1 MTGGAAAGGFAAPSV
16 GGYAAG
22 DAQQGRRGGQSAV
35 TASRVEIR
43 RGTYHDS
50 VTLMQ
55 VSRQAEQ
62 LPGVEAAAA
71 VAATPVNLDLLARQ
85 GFAVDPAGLGPSD
98 LVVCVRAAD
107 EDTADQAMEEVAALL
122 AGPSGAGSGAS
133 AGTAGGPVVPP
144 RSLRAAA
151 RRDPDLNLA
160 VLSVPGRHLHYE
172 ILQALQAGLHVFCF
186 SDGLDP
192 AAEAACKRFAVDR
205 GLLLMGPDCG
215 TAILDGVGLG
225 FANAVRQGPVGVVGA
240 SGTGIQEVTCLLDA
254 AGTGISH
261 AIGVG
266 GRDLSPEVGGIMTL
280 RALELLAADPATER
294 IVVIS
299 KPPDPEVARRV
310 ADAAAA
316 TGKPAILAF
325 PGMPA
330 PPPLPDRV
338 RFAGSLEAAAA
349 WATQGPNVVE
359 GMPQPQPPARGVLA
373 ASGPPQPQPSVG
385 GILADSGPQQRQPRV
400 GGVPAAEGT
409 PQPQP
414 PVGGAPTGRVAG
426 RGERGDPLSTGL
438 PEGSSPAPTPATA
451 PAPATASAPASAS
464 TPATASASA
473 RPTLSAAEPPPA
485 VTHGM
490 IRGLFCGGTLCYEAM
505 AVVAGVVGRVAS
517 NIPLRAEWR
526 LGDSSRSEGHTF
538 VDFGDDALTE
548 GRAHPMIDPGLRNER
563 FRREAADPE
572 TGVVLLDVVLGYGAH
587 PDPAGELAPLIGEA
601 LAGRAGGLSVVVS
614 LCGAADDPQGLDGQA
629 AALRAA
635 GALVTRSSAQAARL
649 ALAAAGLDRGAPKP
663 APAAPAPARPRP
675 LPGGLDQM
683 TFRPGPGP
691 GGPGAGLRPP
701 RPAPRPDRE
710 GGGRP

>member
-1 MTGGAAAGGFAAPSV
+1 
-16 GGYAAG
+16 
-22 DAQQGRRGGQSAV
+22 V
-35 TASRVEIR
+35 TASRVEVR

-71 VAATPVNLDLLARQ
+71 VAATPVNLELLARQ

-107 EDTADQAMEEVAALL
+107 EETADQAMEQVAALL
-122 AGPSGAGSGAS
+122 AGSSGGTSGDAGAG
-133 AGTAGGPVVPP
+133 PVAPP

-151 RRDPDLNLA
+151 RRHPDLNLA

-172 ILQALQAGLHVFCF
+172 ITQALQAGLHVFCF
-186 SDGLDP
+186 SDGLDR
-192 AAEAACKRFAVDR
+192 AAEAACKRFAADR

-225 FANAVRQGPVGVVGA
+225 FANAVRRGPVGVVGA

-254 AGTGISH
+254 AGVGISH

-310 ADAAAA
+310 AEAAAA
-316 TGKPAILAF
+316 TGKPAVLAF
-325 PGMPA
+325 PGMAA
-330 PPPLPDRV
+330 PPPLPDGV
-338 RFAGSLEAAAA
+338 TFVGSLEAGAA
-349 WATQGPNVVE
+349 WALE
-359 GMPQPQPPARGVLA
+359 GGVAAGTPDPQPPG
-373 ASGPPQPQPSVG
+373 
-385 GILADSGPQQRQPRV
+385 D
-400 GGVPAAEGT
+400 
-409 PQPQP
+409 
-414 PVGGAPTGRVAG
+414 GAPTGRVAAPG
-426 RGERGDPLSTGL
+426 EQGERLSTAP
-438 PEGSSPAPTPATA
+438 PEGPD
-451 PAPATASAPASAS
+451 
-464 TPATASASA
+464 
-473 RPTLSAAEPPPA
+473 PPPA
-485 VTHGM
+485 VTPGA

-505 AVVAGVVGRVAS
+505 AMVAKVVGRVAS
-517 NIPLRAEWR
+517 NIPLRPAWR
-526 LGDSSRSEGHTF
+526 LADSNRSEGHTF

-587 PDPAGELAPLIGEA
+587 PDPAGQLAPLIERA
-601 LAGRAGGLSVVVS
+601 LADRPGGLSVVVS
-614 LCGAADDPQGLDGQA
+614 LCGAAGDPQGLDGQA
-629 AALRAA
+629 ATLRAA
-635 GALVTRSSAQAARL
+635 GARVTRSSAAAARL
-649 ALAAAGLDRGAPKP
+649 ALAAAGLDRAAVRP
-663 APAAPAPARPRP
+663 APPPPRKP

-683 TFRPGPGP
+683 SFRPGPGP

-701 RPAPRPDRE
+701 RPAHRPDRE